1 MSFRVVRGTQRLT
14 SYGSFGELNV
24 SLPMG
29 RSGNSTSHFLWVVRG
44 TQRLTSYGSF
54 GELNVSL
61 PMGRS
66 TGSYSIIN

>member
-29 RSGNSTSHFLWVVRG
+29 RSGNSTSHFLWVVR
-44 TQRLTSYGSF
+44 RDRIL
-54 GELNVSL
+54 
-61 PMGRS
+61 
-66 TGSYSIIN
+66 